1 MDIHVD
7 LLDPKRSEDL
17 HHPHMERPMTEIP
30 ATTQTAEITDRTE
43 TRPTLEPRPPIPPG
57 PFVVAVGLL
66 VALWCAGFAA
76 ISVWFEFTGYFG
88 VGQYADDA
96 TAISV
101 VNWFVAVLKVLG
113 AAVALLAVSRTPRF
127 LAPKIVGTLLWA
139 AFATLAVYVVGSI
152 TQAVV
157 MLAGIAG
164 DADQVDA
171 RSVAYVLAFV
181 LAAAGFGILATSHA
195 RRAGLGTRIK
205 VIGACGAPIALASVL
220 VIVPAILR
228 AVGLLS
234 AS

>member
-1 MDIHVD
+1 MTQ
-7 LLDPKRSEDL
+7 SESRTAGRRIDG
-17 HHPHMERPMTEIP
+17 HPP
-30 ATTQTAEITDRTE
+30 AEVPSRA
-43 TRPTLEPRPPIPPG
+43 
-57 PFVVAVGLL
+57 VVAVGVLM
-66 VALWCAGFAA
+66 ALWCAGFAA
-76 ISVWFEFTGYFG
+76 ISVWFELTDYFG
-88 VGQYADDA
+88 TGRYADDEA
-96 TAISV
+96 AFSV
-101 VNWFVAVLKVLG
+101 VIWFVTVLKLLGLVLAVLAVQARL
-113 AAVALLAVSRTPRF
+113 VALR
-127 LAPKIVGTLLWA
+127 IVGALLWA
-139 AFATLAVYVVGSI
+139 AFATLTVYVVGSI

>member
-1 MDIHVD
+1 MTQ
-7 LLDPKRSEDL
+7 SESRTAGRRIDG
-17 HHPHMERPMTEIP
+17 HPP
-30 ATTQTAEITDRTE
+30 AEVPSRA
-43 TRPTLEPRPPIPPG
+43 
-57 PFVVAVGLL
+57 VVAVGVLM
-66 VALWCAGFAA
+66 ALWCAGFAA
-76 ISVWFEFTGYFG
+76 ISVWFELTDYFG
-88 VGQYADDA
+88 TGRYADDESA
-96 TAISV
+96 FSV
-101 VNWFVAVLKVLG
+101 VIWFVTVLKLLGLVLAVL
-113 AAVALLAVSRTPRF
+113 AVQARLVAPR
-127 LAPKIVGTLLWA
+127 IVGALLWA
-139 AFATLAVYVVGSI
+139 AFATLTVYVVGSI

-234 AS
+234 AF

>member
-1 MDIHVD
+1 M
-7 LLDPKRSEDL
+7 
-17 HHPHMERPMTEIP
+17 
-30 ATTQTAEITDRTE
+30 TQTESRTAGRRIADHQHVE
-43 TRPTLEPRPPIPPG
+43 VPG
-57 PFVVAVGLL
+57 RALVAVGVL

-76 ISVWFEFTGYFG
+76 ISVWFELTDYFG
-88 VGQYADDA
+88 TGRYADDK
-96 TAISV
+96 TAFSV
-101 VNWFVAVLKVLG
+101 VIWFVTVLKLLGLILAVL
-113 AAVALLAVSRTPRF
+113 AVQARLVAPRT
-127 LAPKIVGTLLWA
+127 VGTLLWA
-139 AFATLAVYVVGSI
+139 AFATLTVYVVGSI

-171 RSVAYVLAFV
+171 RSVAYVLAFM
-181 LAAAGFGILATSHA
+181 LAAAGFGILATSHT

-205 VIGACGAPIALASVL
+205 VIGACGAPLVLGSVL

>member
-1 MDIHVD
+1 MTQ
-7 LLDPKRSEDL
+7 SESRTAGRRIDG
-17 HHPHMERPMTEIP
+17 HPP
-30 ATTQTAEITDRTE
+30 AEVPSRA
-43 TRPTLEPRPPIPPG
+43 
-57 PFVVAVGLL
+57 VVAVGVLM
-66 VALWCAGFAA
+66 ALWCAGFAA
-76 ISVWFEFTGYFG
+76 ISVWFELTDYFG
-88 VGQYADDA
+88 TGRYADDEA
-96 TAISV
+96 AFSV
-101 VNWFVAVLKVLG
+101 VIWFVTVLKLLGLALAVL
-113 AAVALLAVSRTPRF
+113 AVQARLVAPR
-127 LAPKIVGTLLWA
+127 IVGALLWA
-139 AFATLAVYVVGSI
+139 AFATLTVYVVGSI

>member
-1 MDIHVD
+1 MTH
-7 LLDPKRSEDL
+7 SESRTAGRRIDG
-17 HHPHMERPMTEIP
+17 HPL
-30 ATTQTAEITDRTE
+30 AEVPSRA
-43 TRPTLEPRPPIPPG
+43 
-57 PFVVAVGLL
+57 VVAVGVLM
-66 VALWCAGFAA
+66 ALWCAGFAA
-76 ISVWFEFTGYFG
+76 ISVWFELTDYFG
-88 VGQYADDA
+88 TGRYADDEA
-96 TAISV
+96 AFSV
-101 VNWFVAVLKVLG
+101 VIWFVTVLKLLGLVLAVL
-113 AAVALLAVSRTPRF
+113 AVQARLFAPR
-127 LAPKIVGTLLWA
+127 IVGALLWA
-139 AFATLAVYVVGSI
+139 AFATLTVYVVGSI